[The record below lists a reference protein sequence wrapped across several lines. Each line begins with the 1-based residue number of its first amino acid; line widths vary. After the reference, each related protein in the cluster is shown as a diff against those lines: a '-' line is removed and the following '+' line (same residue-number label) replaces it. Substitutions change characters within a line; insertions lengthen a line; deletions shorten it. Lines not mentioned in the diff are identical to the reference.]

1 MVMTMIISKAQFKP
15 KVLAWLRQVEE
26 TGEDLVIT
34 DHGRPSVRIVP
45 AGLASLETVQAQWKD
60 RVAEGSVRYEA
71 EAGVEPL
78 PPEAWGELGQP

>member
-1 MVMTMIISKAQFKP
+1 VTTTISKAQFKP

-34 DHGRPSVRIVP
+34 DHGRPAVRISP
-45 AGLASLETVQAQWKD
+45 ATTASLADVQAQWARK
-60 RVAEGSVRYEA
+60 VADGSVRYDA
-71 EAGVEPL
+71 DAATAPL

>member
-1 MVMTMIISKAQFKP
+1 MTTSISKAQFKP

-34 DHGRPSVRIVP
+34 DHGRPAVRISPV
-45 AGLASLETVQAQWKD
+45 ATASLADVQARWARK
-60 RVAEGSVRYEA
+60 VAEGSVRYDA
-71 EAGVEPL
+71 AAAVAPL